1 MIVSWNWLKQYV
13 KLDISV
19 DELTHRLTMAGL
31 NHEST
36 TDVEGDIAI
45 DLEVTS
51 NRPDCLGHIG
61 VAREAAAVLGREAT
75 LPKVKFPTSRPGAA
89 DLTRVEIAC
98 PDLCPRYIARVI
110 RGVKIGPSPD
120 WLRRRLAT
128 CGVGSI
134 NNVVDVTNY
143 VLLEAGQP
151 LHAFD
156 FDKLSERR
164 IVVRRAHAGETI
176 TAINQKRYELTGE
189 MCVIADAARPVAVA
203 GVMGGFDTEV
213 SDRTTSLLIESAEFD
228 PLSIRRTSRA
238 LGLSSESS
246 YRFIRGVDPAGLE
259 WASRRCC
266 QLIVELAG
274 GEVADGVASAGP
286 AVAERPPL
294 ILRFAQIKRI
304 LGIDIDPG
312 EARTIL
318 QRLGLAEL
326 GHDAA
331 TVQVRPPS
339 WRRDLEREIDLIE
352 EVGRI
357 HGYDDVPED
366 VAVPMTTAP
375 RSPRERVDSLIRHA
389 LTAGGFCE
397 AVTLSFVDQPMVDAL
412 RLWSSQRPLA
422 VDHPSRRQENMLRQT
437 LVPSLL
443 AVRRLNESRGTLE
456 SDIFELA
463 RVYLP
468 ATGPALP
475 HEPRLL
481 ALVTGR
487 ELGEL
492 KGAIE
497 NVLDQLH
504 VATALEVR
512 ASRRDEFAPGRGA
525 VLYIGE
531 QLLGYMGQA
540 SDALMARFDLRK
552 SCCLAELNL
561 DHLLPAA
568 QLIPQ
573 YRPVPHL
580 PASER
585 EISMVF
591 DEAVRWST
599 VESLVR
605 HAAGPHLESIRFL
618 GLYEG
623 RQIPAG
629 KKNLHFGLTYRAADR
644 TLTREEVDQSQQ
656 AVIEKLRGELR
667 GELRGV

>member
-1 MIVSWNWLKQYV
+1 MIVSWNWLKQYI

-19 DELTHRLTMAGL
+19 DELAHRLTMAGL

-36 TDVEGDIAI
+36 SDVEGDIAI

-61 VAREAAAVLGREAT
+61 IAREAAAVLGREVT
-75 LPKVKFPTSRPGAA
+75 PPKVDFATSRPAA
-89 DLTRVEIAC
+89 VDLTRVEIAC

-110 RGVKIGPSPD
+110 RRVKIGPSPD

-128 CGVGSI
+128 CRVASI
-134 NNVVDVTNY
+134 NNVVDITNY
-143 VLLEAGQP
+143 VLLEASQP

-156 FDKLSERR
+156 FDKLTERR
-164 IVVRRAHAGETI
+164 IVVRRARAGETI
-176 TAINQKRYELTGE
+176 NAINQKRYELTAD
-189 MCVIADAARPVAVA
+189 MCVIADASRAVAVA

-228 PLSIRRTSRA
+228 PLAIRRTSRR

-246 YRFIRGVDPAGLE
+246 YRFIRGVDPAGLD

-274 GEVADGVASAGP
+274 GEVAEGAASAGP
-286 AVAERPPL
+286 PVAERPGVV
-294 ILRFAQIKRI
+294 LRFAQLKRI
-304 LGIDIDPG
+304 LGIDIDPA
-312 EARTIL
+312 EARSIL

-326 GHDAA
+326 RHDAA
-331 TVQVRPPS
+331 TVEVRPPN
-339 WRRDLEREIDLIE
+339 WRRDLEREIDLVE

-357 HGYDDVPED
+357 HGYADVPED

-375 RSPRERVDSLIRHA
+375 RTPRERVDALIRHT
-389 LTAGGFCE
+389 LTAAGFSE
-397 AVTLSFVDQPMVDAL
+397 AATMSFVDQSLVDAF
-412 RLWSSQRPLA
+412 RPWSADPPLA
-422 VDHPSRRQENMLRQT
+422 VDHPSRRHENMLRQT

-443 AVRRLNESRGTLE
+443 AVRRLNESRGTFE
-456 SDIFELA
+456 SDLFELA

-468 ATGPALP
+468 ATARPLP
-475 HEPRLL
+475 HEPRLA

-492 KGAIE
+492 KGVVE

-504 VATALEVR
+504 VALSLDVR
-512 ASRRDEFAPGRGA
+512 AADRPEFAPGRGGE
-525 VLYIGE
+525 LHIGDQLFGYI
-531 QLLGYMGQA
+531 GQA
-540 SDALMARFDLRK
+540 SDALVAKFDLRK
-552 SCCLAELNL
+552 TCCIAEL
-561 DHLLPAA
+561 DVDRLLAAA

-573 YRPVPHL
+573 FRPVPHL

-585 EISMVF
+585 EISMIF
-591 DEAVRWST
+591 NEAVPWLI

-605 HAAGPHLESIRFL
+605 QAAGAHLESVRFL
-618 GLYEG
+618 GLYRG

-656 AVIEKLRGELR
+656 AAIAKLRSELG